1 MKYVL
6 LSALL
11 GSAIEEKKP
20 LFGGEAYVSLTAS
33 QLAKVEAALA
43 AQKEAANAEQ
53 VAALKGEIATLKSAQ
68 EKVAA
73 EGKALSEALGEAMA
87 LNGLK
92 SQGDALAD
100 IATLGQTCKEYG
112 EKRPVHTQP
121 SNDGKEAPE
130 GNYIEGFLNPED
142 AHNKLLASL

>member
-43 AQKEAANAEQ
+43 EKKAAATAEQ
-53 VAALKGEIATLKSAQ
+53 VAALKGEIATLKAAQ
-68 EKVAA
+68 EKVAT

-100 IATLGQTCKEYG
+100 IATLGQTCKAYG
-112 EKRPVHTQP
+112 DKRPVHTQP
-121 SNDGKEAPE
+121 SNDGREPQE
-130 GNYIEGFLNPED
+130 SDGVVRMED
-142 AHNKLLASL
+142 LHNQL

>member
-43 AQKEAANAEQ
+43 EKKEAASAEQ
-53 VAALKGEIATLKSAQ
+53 VAALKGEIATLKDAQ
-68 EKVAA
+68 EKVAT

-87 LNGLK
+87 LNSLK
-92 SQGDALAD
+92 SNGDAIAD
-100 IATLGQTCKEYG
+100 IAALGQTCKEYG

-121 SNDGKEAPE
+121 SNDGREPQE
-130 GNYIEGFLNPED
+130 SDGVVRMED
-142 AHNKLLASL
+142 LHNQL

>member
-33 QLAKVEAALA
+33 QLEKVEAALA
-43 AQKEAANAEQ
+43 EKKEAATAEQ
-53 VAALKGEIATLKSAQ
+53 VAALKGEIATLKAAQ

-100 IATLGQTCKEYG
+100 IATLGTTCKEYG

-121 SNDGKEAPE
+121 SNDGREPQE
-130 GNYIEGFLNPED
+130 SDGVVRMED
-142 AHNKLLASL
+142 LHNQL

>member
-43 AQKEAANAEQ
+43 AQKEAATAEQ
-53 VAALKGEIATLKSAQ
+53 VAALKGEIATLKAAQ
-68 EKVAA
+68 EKVAT

-92 SQGDALAD
+92 SQGDAIAD
-100 IATLGQTCKEYG
+100 IAALGKTCKEYG
-112 EKRPVHTQP
+112 DKRPVHTQP
-121 SNDGKEAPE
+121 SNDGREPQE
-130 GNYIEGFLNPED
+130 SDGVVRMDDL
-142 AHNKLLASL
+142 HNQL

>member
-43 AQKEAANAEQ
+43 AQKEAASAEQ
-53 VAALKGEIATLKSAQ
+53 VAALKGEIATLKAAQ
-68 EKVAA
+68 EKVAT
-73 EGKALSEALGEAMA
+73 EGKALSEALGEAMG

-92 SQGDALAD
+92 SQGDAIAD
-100 IATLGQTCKEYG
+100 IAALGKTCKEYG
-112 EKRPVHTQP
+112 DKRPVHTQP

-130 GNYIEGFLNPED
+130 GNYIGGFLNPED

>member
-11 GSAIEEKKP
+11 GSALEEKKP

-33 QLAKVEAALA
+33 QLAKVEEALA
-43 AQKEAANAEQ
+43 EKKEAATAEQ
-53 VAALKGEIATLKSAQ
+53 VAALEQEITTLKAEK
-68 EKVAA
+68 EKVAT

-92 SQGDALAD
+92 SQGDAIAD
-100 IATLGQTCKEYG
+100 IATLGKTCKEYG
-112 EKRPVHTQP
+112 DKRPVHTQP
-121 SNDGKEAPE
+121 SNDGREQQSGDE
-130 GNYIEGFLNPED
+130 VVRMED
-142 AHNKLLASL
+142 AHNQL

>member
-33 QLAKVEAALA
+33 QLEKVEAALA
-43 AQKEAANAEQ
+43 AQKEAASAEQ
-53 VAALKGEIATLKSAQ
+53 VAALKGEIATLKAAQ
-68 EKVAA
+68 EKVAT

-100 IATLGQTCKEYG
+100 IAALGKTCKEYG

-121 SNDGKEAPE
+121 SNDGREPQE
-130 GNYIEGFLNPED
+130 SDGVVRMED
-142 AHNKLLASL
+142 LHNQL

>member
-43 AQKEAANAEQ
+43 AQKEAASGEQ
-53 VAALKGEIATLKSAQ
+53 VAALKGEIATLKAAQ
-68 EKVAA
+68 EKVAT

-87 LNGLK
+87 LNNLK

-100 IATLGQTCKEYG
+100 IAALGQTCKEYG
-112 EKRPVHTQP
+112 DKRPVHTQP
-121 SNDGKEAPE
+121 SNDGKETPE

>member
-33 QLAKVEAALA
+33 QLEKVEAALA
-43 AQKEAANAEQ
+43 AQKEAASAEQ

-100 IATLGQTCKEYG
+100 IATLGKTCKEYG
-112 EKRPVHTQP
+112 DKRPVHTQP
-121 SNDGKEAPE
+121 SNDGREPQE
-130 GNYIEGFLNPED
+130 SDGVVRMED
-142 AHNKLLASL
+142 LHNQL

>member
-33 QLAKVEAALA
+33 QLEKVEAALA
-43 AQKEAANAEQ
+43 AQKETATAEQ
-53 VAALKGEIATLKSAQ
+53 VAALEGEIATLKAAQ
-68 EKVAA
+68 EKVAT

-92 SQGDALAD
+92 SQGDVLAD
-100 IATLGQTCKEYG
+100 IAALGKTCKEYG
-112 EKRPVHTQP
+112 DKRPVHTQP
-121 SNDGKEAPE
+121 SNDGREPQE
-130 GNYIEGFLNPED
+130 SDGVVRMED
-142 AHNKLLASL
+142 LHNQL

>member
-33 QLAKVEAALA
+33 QLEKVEAALA
-43 AQKEAANAEQ
+43 AQKEAASAEQ
-53 VAALKGEIATLKSAQ
+53 VAALKGEIATLKAAQ
-68 EKVAA
+68 EKVAT

-100 IATLGQTCKEYG
+100 IAALGKTCKEYG
-112 EKRPVHTQP
+112 DKRPVHTQP
-121 SNDGKEAPE
+121 SNDGREPQE
-130 GNYIEGFLNPED
+130 SGDEVVHMED
-142 AHNKLLASL
+142 LHNQL

>member
-43 AQKEAANAEQ
+43 EKKEAASAEQ
-53 VAALKGEIATLKSAQ
+53 VAALKGEIATLKAAQ
-68 EKVAA
+68 EKVAT

-100 IATLGQTCKEYG
+100 IATLGKTCKEYG
-112 EKRPVHTQP
+112 DKRPVHTQP
-121 SNDGKEAPE
+121 SNDGREQQSSWDE
-130 GNYIEGFLNPED
+130 VVHMED
-142 AHNKLLASL
+142 LHNQL

>member
-43 AQKEAANAEQ
+43 AQKEAASAEQ
-53 VAALKGEIATLKSAQ
+53 VAALEGEIATLKAAQ
-68 EKVAA
+68 EKVAT
-73 EGKALSEALGEAMA
+73 EGNALSEALGEAMA
-87 LNGLK
+87 LNSLK
-92 SQGDALAD
+92 SNGDAIAD
-100 IATLGQTCKEYG
+100 IATLGKTCKEYG

-121 SNDGKEAPE
+121 SNDGREQQSGDE
-130 GNYIEGFLNPED
+130 VVHMED
-142 AHNKLLASL
+142 LHNQL

>member
-43 AQKEAANAEQ
+43 EQKEAANAEQ
-53 VAALKGEIATLKSAQ
+53 VAALEQEIATLKAAQ
-68 EKVAA
+68 EKIAT

-87 LNGLK
+87 LNSLK
-92 SQGDALAD
+92 SNGDAIAD
-100 IATLGQTCKEYG
+100 IAVLGKTCKE
-112 EKRPVHTQP
+112 
-121 SNDGKEAPE
+121 
-130 GNYIEGFLNPED
+130 
-142 AHNKLLASL
+142 

>member
-6 LSALL
+6 LSAHL

-33 QLAKVEAALA
+33 QLEKVEAALA
-43 AQKEAANAEQ
+43 EKKEAASAEQ
-53 VAALKGEIATLKSAQ
+53 VAALKGEIATLKAAQ
-68 EKVAA
+68 EKVAT

-112 EKRPVHTQP
+112 DKRPVHTQP
-121 SNDGKEAPE
+121 SNDGREPQE
-130 GNYIEGFLNPED
+130 SDGVVRMED
-142 AHNKLLASL
+142 LHNQL

>member
-43 AQKEAANAEQ
+43 EKKEAASAEQ
-53 VAALKGEIATLKSAQ
+53 VAALKGEIATLKAAQ

-112 EKRPVHTQP
+112 DKRPVHTQP
-121 SNDGKEAPE
+121 SNDGREPQE
-130 GNYIEGFLNPED
+130 SDGVVRMED
-142 AHNKLLASL
+142 LHNQL

>member
-33 QLAKVEAALA
+33 QLEKVEAALA
-43 AQKEAANAEQ
+43 AQKEAATAEQ
-53 VAALKGEIATLKSAQ
+53 VAALKGEIATLKAAQ

-100 IATLGQTCKEYG
+100 IAALGQTCKEYG
-112 EKRPVHTQP
+112 DKRPVHTQP
-121 SNDGKEAPE
+121 SNDGREPQE
-130 GNYIEGFLNPED
+130 SDGVVRMED
-142 AHNKLLASL
+142 LHNQL

>member
-11 GSAIEEKKP
+11 GSALEEKKP

-33 QLAKVEAALA
+33 QLAKVEEALA
-43 AQKEAANAEQ
+43 EKKETATAEQ
-53 VAALKGEIATLKSAQ
+53 VVALEQEIATLKAEK
-68 EKVAA
+68 EKVAT

-87 LNGLK
+87 LNELK
-92 SQGDALAD
+92 SNGDAIAD
-100 IATLGQTCKEYG
+100 IAALGKTCKEYG

-121 SNDGKEAPE
+121 SNDGREQQSGDE
-130 GNYIEGFLNPED
+130 VVHMED
-142 AHNKLLASL
+142 LHNQL

>member
-33 QLAKVEAALA
+33 QLEKVEAALA
-43 AQKEAANAEQ
+43 EKKEAATAEE
-53 VAALKGEIATLKSAQ
+53 VAALKGEIATLKAAQ
-68 EKVAA
+68 EKVAT

-121 SNDGKEAPE
+121 SNDGREPQE
-130 GNYIEGFLNPED
+130 SDGVVRMED
-142 AHNKLLASL
+142 LHNQL

>member
-33 QLAKVEAALA
+33 QLEKVEAALA
-43 AQKEAANAEQ
+43 EKKEAATAEQ
-53 VAALKGEIATLKSAQ
+53 VAALKGEIATLKAAQ
-68 EKVAA
+68 EKVAT

-100 IATLGQTCKEYG
+100 IATLGTTCKAYG
-112 EKRPVHTQP
+112 DKRPVHTQP
-121 SNDGKEAPE
+121 SNDGREPQE
-130 GNYIEGFLNPED
+130 SDGVVRMED
-142 AHNKLLASL
+142 LHNQL

>member
-33 QLAKVEAALA
+33 QLEKVEAALA
-43 AQKEAANAEQ
+43 EKKEAASAEQ
-53 VAALKGEIATLKSAQ
+53 VAALEGEIATLKAAQ
-68 EKVAA
+68 EKVAT

-100 IATLGQTCKEYG
+100 IATLGKTCKEYG

-121 SNDGKEAPE
+121 SNDGREPQE
-130 GNYIEGFLNPED
+130 SDGVVRMED
-142 AHNKLLASL
+142 LHNQL

>member
-6 LSALL
+6 LSARL

-33 QLAKVEAALA
+33 QLEKVEAALA
-43 AQKEAANAEQ
+43 AQKEAATAEQ
-53 VAALKGEIATLKSAQ
+53 VAALKGEIATLKAAQ

-100 IATLGQTCKEYG
+100 IAALGQTCKEYG

-121 SNDGKEAPE
+121 SNDGREPQE
-130 GNYIEGFLNPED
+130 SDGVVRMED
-142 AHNKLLASL
+142 LHNQL

>member
-43 AQKEAANAEQ
+43 EKKEAANAEQ
-53 VAALKGEIATLKSAQ
+53 VAALEGEIATLKAEK
-68 EKVAA
+68 EKVAT

-100 IATLGQTCKEYG
+100 IATLGKICKEYG
-112 EKRPVHTQP
+112 DKRPVHTQP
-121 SNDGKEAPE
+121 SNDGREQQASWDE
-130 GNYIEGFLNPED
+130 VVHMED
-142 AHNKLLASL
+142 LHNQL

>member
-33 QLAKVEAALA
+33 QLEKVEAALA
-43 AQKEAANAEQ
+43 AQKEAASAEQ
-53 VAALKGEIATLKSAQ
+53 VAALKGEIATLKAAQ
-68 EKVAA
+68 EKVAT

-87 LNGLK
+87 LNALK

-121 SNDGKEAPE
+121 SNDGREPQE
-130 GNYIEGFLNPED
+130 SDGVVRMED
-142 AHNKLLASL
+142 LHNQL

>member
-11 GSAIEEKKP
+11 GSALEEKKP

-43 AQKEAANAEQ
+43 EKKEAASAEQ
-53 VAALKGEIATLKSAQ
+53 VAALKGEIATLKDAQ
-68 EKVAA
+68 EKVAT

-87 LNGLK
+87 LNSLK
-92 SQGDALAD
+92 SNGDAIAD
-100 IATLGQTCKEYG
+100 IAALGQTCKEYG

-121 SNDGKEAPE
+121 SNDGREPQE
-130 GNYIEGFLNPED
+130 SDGVVRMED
-142 AHNKLLASL
+142 LHNQL

>member
-11 GSAIEEKKP
+11 GSALEGKKP

-43 AQKEAANAEQ
+43 EKKEAATAEQ
-53 VAALKGEIATLKSAQ
+53 VAALEQEIATLKAEK
-68 EKVAA
+68 EKVAT

-87 LNGLK
+87 LNDLK
-92 SQGDALAD
+92 SNGDAIAD
-100 IATLGQTCKEYG
+100 IAALGKTCKEYG

-121 SNDGKEAPE
+121 SNDGREQQE
-130 GNYIEGFLNPED
+130 SDGVVRMED
-142 AHNKLLASL
+142 AHNQL

>member
-33 QLAKVEAALA
+33 QLEKVEAALA
-43 AQKEAANAEQ
+43 AQKEAATAEQ

-100 IATLGQTCKEYG
+100 IAALGKTCKEYG
-112 EKRPVHTQP
+112 DKRPVHTQP
-121 SNDGKEAPE
+121 SNDGREPQE
-130 GNYIEGFLNPED
+130 SGDEVVHMED
-142 AHNKLLASL
+142 LHNQL

>member
-33 QLAKVEAALA
+33 QLEKVEAALA
-43 AQKEAANAEQ
+43 AQKEAATAEQ
-53 VAALKGEIATLKSAQ
+53 VAALKGEIATLKAAQ
-68 EKVAA
+68 EKVAT

-100 IATLGQTCKEYG
+100 IATLGKTCKEYG
-112 EKRPVHTQP
+112 DKRPVHTQP
-121 SNDGKEAPE
+121 SNDGREPQE
-130 GNYIEGFLNPED
+130 SDGVVRMED
-142 AHNKLLASL
+142 LHNQL

>member
-11 GSAIEEKKP
+11 GSALEEKKP

-43 AQKEAANAEQ
+43 EKKEAATAGQ
-53 VAALKGEIATLKSAQ
+53 VTALEGEIATLKAAQ
-68 EKVAA
+68 EKVTT

-87 LNGLK
+87 LNDLK

-100 IATLGQTCKEYG
+100 IATLGKTCKEYG

-121 SNDGKEAPE
+121 SNDGREQQSGDE
-130 GNYIEGFLNPED
+130 VVHMED
-142 AHNKLLASL
+142 LHNQL

>member
-43 AQKEAANAEQ
+43 EKKEAATAEQ
-53 VAALKGEIATLKSAQ
+53 VAALKGEIATLKAAQ
-68 EKVAA
+68 EKVAT
-73 EGKALSEALGEAMA
+73 EGKALSEALVEAMA

-100 IATLGQTCKEYG
+100 IAALGKTCKEYG

-121 SNDGKEAPE
+121 SNDGREPQE
-130 GNYIEGFLNPED
+130 SDGVVRMED
-142 AHNKLLASL
+142 LHNQL

>member
-43 AQKEAANAEQ
+43 EKKEAATAEQ
-53 VAALKGEIATLKSAQ
+53 VAALEGEIATLKAAQ
-68 EKVAA
+68 EKVAT
-73 EGKALSEALGEAMA
+73 EGKALSEALGEAMV
-87 LNGLK
+87 LNSLK
-92 SQGDALAD
+92 SQGDAIAD
-100 IATLGQTCKEYG
+100 IATLGKTCKEYG

-121 SNDGKEAPE
+121 SNDGREQQSGDE
-130 GNYIEGFLNPED
+130 VVRMED
-142 AHNKLLASL
+142 AHNQL

>member
-43 AQKEAANAEQ
+43 EKKEAATAEQ
-53 VAALKGEIATLKSAQ
+53 VAALEQEIATLKEAQ
-68 EKVAA
+68 EKVAT

-112 EKRPVHTQP
+112 DKRPVHTQP
-121 SNDGKEAPE
+121 SNDGREPQE
-130 GNYIEGFLNPED
+130 SDGVVRMED
-142 AHNKLLASL
+142 LHNQL

>member
-43 AQKEAANAEQ
+43 AQKEAASAAQ
-53 VAALKGEIATLKSAQ
+53 VAALKGEIATLKAAQ
-68 EKVAA
+68 EKVAT
-73 EGKALSEALGEAMA
+73 EGKALSEALGEAMG

-92 SQGDALAD
+92 SQGDAIAD
-100 IATLGQTCKEYG
+100 IAALGKTCKEYG
-112 EKRPVHTQP
+112 DKRPVHTQP

-130 GNYIEGFLNPED
+130 GNYIGGFLNPED

>member
-11 GSAIEEKKP
+11 GSALEEKKP
-20 LFGGEAYVSLTAS
+20 LFGGEAYVSLTVS
-33 QLAKVEAALA
+33 QLAKVEEALA
-43 AQKEAANAEQ
+43 EKKEAATAEQ
-53 VAALKGEIATLKSAQ
+53 VAALEQEIATLKSEK
-68 EKVAA
+68 EKVAT

-92 SQGDALAD
+92 SQGDAIAD
-100 IATLGQTCKEYG
+100 IATLGKTCKEYG

-121 SNDGKEAPE
+121 SNDGREQQSGDE
-130 GNYIEGFLNPED
+130 VVRMED
-142 AHNKLLASL
+142 AHNQL